1 MLCLSK
7 HNVICLSDKIK
18 TKMKF
23 LLWSLFITEQGH
35 VYSCGWGAD
44 GQLGLGH
51 YQTEWKPTQVG
62 GDILSERIV
71 KVVGSGDC
79 VLALSGEYRYSVY
92 TTTSVFVLLFWQA

>member
-1 MLCLSK
+1 MCKS
-7 HNVICLSDKIK
+7 K

-23 LLWSLFITEQGH
+23 LLWSLFITEHGQ

-51 YQTEWKPTQVG
+51 YQTEWKPTRVG

-71 KVVGSGDC
+71 KVTGSGDC
-79 VLALSGEYRYSVY
+79 VLALSGEYRYFVY
-92 TTTSVFVLLFWQA
+92 CYNCVYFCHVLQS